1 MNPINFLIEEN
12 YAQTSDAALKIL
24 DAASDEFYEYIVEA
38 TQAQYDRLQQKLA
51 AETDPQKRAQLQ
63 AQINQ
68 VAGDQRQRILRPKK
82 KRRSSRKSKSNNLAK
97 SAAKYALK
105 KAVKSKALKA
115 VSNFVTKTA
124 LGGLVP

>member
-12 YAQTSDAALKIL
+12 YAQSPDAAHKIL
-24 DAASDEFYEYIVEA
+24 SVASDEFYEYIMEA

-63 AQINQ
+63 TQINQ

-82 KRRSSRKSKSNNLAK
+82 KRRRSKSNNL
-97 SAAKYALK
+97 AKYALK
-105 KAVKSKALKA
+105 KAVKSKPFKA

>member
-12 YAQTSDAALKIL
+12 YAQTPDAAHKIL
-24 DAASDEFYEYIVEA
+24 SAASDEFYEYIMEA

-82 KRRSSRKSKSNNLAK
+82 KRRKSKSINLTK
-97 SAAKYALK
+97 PAAKYALK
-105 KAVKSKALKA
+105 KAVKSKALKT

>member
-1 MNPINFLIEEN
+1 MNLINFLIEEN
-12 YAQTSDAALKIL
+12 YAQTSDAAHKIL
-24 DAASDEFYEYIVEA
+24 SVASDEFYGYIMEA

-82 KRRSSRKSKSNNLAK
+82 KRRKSKSNNLAK

-105 KAVKSKALKA
+105 KAVKSKAFKA
-115 VSNFVTKTA
+115 VSNYITKTA

>member
-1 MNPINFLIEEN
+1 VNPINFLIEEN
-12 YAQTSDAALKIL
+12 YAKSPEAAHKIL
-24 DAASDEFYEYIVEA
+24 KAASDEFYEYIMEA

-51 AETDPQKRAQLQ
+51 TETDLQKRAELQ

-68 VAGDQRQRILRPKK
+68 VAGDQRQKILRPKK
-82 KRRSSRKSKSNNLAK
+82 KRRRSKSNNLAK

-105 KAVKSKALKA
+105 KAVRSKAFKT

>member
-1 MNPINFLIEEN
+1 MNLINFLIEEN
-12 YAQTSDAALKIL
+12 YAQTSDAAHKIL
-24 DAASDEFYEYIVEA
+24 SVASDEFYDYIMEA

-82 KRRSSRKSKSNNLAK
+82 KRRKSKSNNLAK

-105 KAVKSKALKA
+105 KAVKSKAFKA
-115 VSNFVTKTA
+115 VSNYITKTA

>member
-12 YAQTSDAALKIL
+12 YAQTSDAASKIL
-24 DAASDEFYEYIVEA
+24 SAASDEFYDYIMEA

-68 VAGDQRQRILRPKK
+68 VAGDQRLRILRPKK
-82 KRRSSRKSKSNNLAK
+82 KRRKSKSNNLAK

-105 KAVKSKALKA
+105 KAVKSKAFKA
-115 VSNFVTKTA
+115 VSNYITKTA

>member
-12 YAQTSDAALKIL
+12 YAQTPDAASKIL
-24 DAASDEFYEYIVEA
+24 SAASDEFYDYIMEA
-38 TQAQYDRLQQKLA
+38 TQAQYDRLQQKLS
-51 AETDPQKRAQLQ
+51 AETDPQKRAELQ

-82 KRRSSRKSKSNNLAK
+82 KRRRSKSNNLAK
-97 SAAKYALK
+97 SAAKHALK

-124 LGGLVP
+124 LGSLVP

>member
-12 YAQTSDAALKIL
+12 YAQTSDAAHKIL
-24 DAASDEFYEYIVEA
+24 SVASDEFYYYIMEA

-82 KRRSSRKSKSNNLAK
+82 KRRKSKSNNLAK

-105 KAVKSKALKA
+105 KAVKSKAFKA

>member
-12 YAQTSDAALKIL
+12 YAQTPDAAHKIL
-24 DAASDEFYEYIVEA
+24 SVASDEFYEYIMEA

-82 KRRSSRKSKSNNLAK
+82 KRRSSRKSKSSNLAK
-97 SAAKYALK
+97 HALK
-105 KAVKSKALKA
+105 KAVKSKAFKA
-115 VSNFVTKTA
+115 VSNYITKTA